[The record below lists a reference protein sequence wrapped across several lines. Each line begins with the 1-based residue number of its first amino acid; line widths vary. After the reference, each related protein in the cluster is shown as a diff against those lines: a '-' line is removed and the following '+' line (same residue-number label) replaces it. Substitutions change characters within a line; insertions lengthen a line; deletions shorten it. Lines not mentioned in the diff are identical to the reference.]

1 MNRSLTALFAAFE
14 AVLVVA
20 IGVGISLAPLTILW
34 AAQYGFAPDW
44 WDFWR
49 ASVDIWLVGHG
60 VDLSITL
67 NGALATSTGLQGAA
81 TPFAVTMAALGFSL
95 LTILLGMRAGRRI
108 AQTDHRLLGEAVAI
122 GLFAALSLGLSLSAS
137 FPAAQPNLVQGTLLP
152 TMVFAIG
159 VVLGTLR
166 ASRPGVD
173 AASRLIRTWVN
184 SWGPQTRATVAAS
197 LRGGASAA
205 AAIVAIASVVV
216 AVLIVTSYAQIIE
229 LYEGLQAGALGG
241 LALTIAQLAILPNL
255 VLWGVSWLVGPGFA
269 IGTGS
274 AVSPI
279 ATTLGPIPAV
289 PVLGALPT
297 FDSPFA
303 FVGILIPVLAG
314 FLAGALLGSK
324 GVRGNA
330 SGSGSGPGGGFGGG
344 SGAGGGGGGFGRRG
358 FASRARQSLSIGI
371 PQTVITGLGMGLVGG
386 ALLGL
391 LAWAS
396 GGAAGPGRLATV
408 GPDPWQ
414 VGLWAALEI
423 GIAATLGLL
432 AATRLPSGTH
442 PDDTSTPPL
451 GFDSSHVRDALD
463 RDRGEGPDSNP
474 LGSFRAPPRP

>member
-49 ASVDIWLVGHG
+49 TSVDIWLVGHG
-60 VDLSITL
+60 VDLAITL
-67 NGALATSTGLQGAA
+67 DAAIAASTGLGSADA
-81 TPFAVTMAALGFSL
+81 PFTITMAALGFSL
-95 LTILLGMRAGRRI
+95 LTLLLGMRAGRRI
-108 AQTDHRLLGEAVAI
+108 AQTDHRLLGEGVAI
-122 GLFAALSLGLSLSAS
+122 GVFAVLSFGLTLSAA
-137 FPAAQPNLVQGTLLP
+137 FPAAQPNLAQGTILP
-152 TMVFAIG
+152 TMVFTIG
-159 VVLGTLR
+159 MVLGTLR

-173 AASRLIRTWVN
+173 AASRAIRGWVM
-184 SWGPQTRATVAAS
+184 SWSGQTRATVS
-197 LRGGASAA
+197 TILRGGASAT
-205 AAIVAIASVVV
+205 AAIVAIASIIV
-216 AVLIVTSYAQIIE
+216 AILVVTSYAQIIE

-241 LALTIAQLAILPNL
+241 FALTLAQIAILPNL
-255 VLWGVSWLVGPGFA
+255 VLWAVSWLVGPGFA

-303 FVGILIPVLAG
+303 FIGILIPVLAG

-324 GVRGNA
+324 RVRSNGL
-330 SGSGSGPGGGFGGG
+330 GSTV
-344 SGAGGGGGGFGRRG
+344 
-358 FASRARQSLSIGI
+358 SIVRSI
-371 PQTVITGLGMGLVGG
+371 ITGLGMGVFAG

-391 LAWAS
+391 LAWSSAGS
-396 GGAAGPGRLATV
+396 AGPGRLATV

-414 VGLWAALEI
+414 VALWAALEI
-423 GIAATLGLL
+423 GVAATLGLI
-432 AATRLPSGTH
+432 AATRLPSATH
-442 PDDTSTPPL
+442 PDDTNTPPL
-451 GFDSSHVRDALD
+451 GFDSSHVRDAMEEQGYSTED
-463 RDRGEGPDSNP
+463 YSSDPHSRDRYEGETQDLSRDIHLNDPRDEP
-474 LGSFRAPPRP
+474 RDFTPPSQKF